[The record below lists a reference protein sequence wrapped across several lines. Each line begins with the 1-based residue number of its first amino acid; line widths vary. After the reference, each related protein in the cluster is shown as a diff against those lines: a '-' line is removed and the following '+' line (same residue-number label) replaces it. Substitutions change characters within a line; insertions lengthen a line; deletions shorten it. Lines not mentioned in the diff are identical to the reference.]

1 MELSIGCGIAAMFC
15 WGTADFI
22 QGLAI
27 RDIGTAMAMMLR
39 NVLTLI
45 ISLSLGAALFW
56 QGALE
61 ASTTD
66 IFIIVLSSFVYVF
79 GYLYYMRG
87 FEFGKAAVVA
97 PIASAYAIV
106 TVLLSILFNDESVSA
121 TQAFAITL
129 MILGVVAVSSDWREF
144 RSIGHQAG
152 VREASTALLFFGV
165 AFYLAGFASQS
176 MAGQEAF
183 FYSALSQSIVF
194 LVCSIL
200 IGARLRNIGAYRSV
214 LVGTF
219 LIHAVLVN
227 GAWVAYLV
235 GTSTGNISIVAPIS
249 SVFSGVTAILAIVVT
264 HERLAAS
271 QYLGILLIM
280 GGVFTASV

>member
-15 WGTADFI
+15 WGAADFI

-27 RDIGTAMAMMLR
+27 RKIGTAMAMLLR
-39 NVLTLI
+39 NILTLI
-45 ISLSLGAALFW
+45 ISLTLGAVLFW
-56 QGALE
+56 QGALG
-61 ASTTD
+61 ASTLD
-66 IFIIVLSSFVYVF
+66 IFIIVLSSIVYVL
-79 GYLYYMRG
+79 GYLSYMWG

-97 PIASAYAIV
+97 PIASAYATV
-106 TVLLSILFNDESVSA
+106 TVLLSIFFNDESVSA
-121 TQAFAITL
+121 TQALAITL
-129 MILGVVAVSSDWREF
+129 MILGVITVSSDWREF
-144 RSIGHQAG
+144 RSIGRQAG
-152 VREASTALLFFGV
+152 VREASIALLFFGV

-183 FYSALSQSIVF
+183 FYSALSQSIAF
-194 LVCSIL
+194 LVCSML
-200 IGARLRNIGAYRSV
+200 IGARLRRIGAYRSV

-235 GTSTGNISIVAPIS
+235 GTSIGNISIIASLS
-249 SVFSGVTAILAIVVT
+249 SVFSGVTAILAIVVA